1 MALVYFQHKIA
12 HNGLCTYKVFEGITR
27 GISQNSLN
35 NLNNYKNENIEK
47 DSTARTEVV
56 AGISKATSKR
66 IFKYCQK
73 LAYYSCTRKFKN
85 SKGKEFSFKINFLTL
100 TAPHNYTT
108 QQINT
113 AFEHFLDY
121 VSRTGNCSF
130 VYKKE
135 VGYKS
140 GHFHIHLLLNN
151 FIPYYIVSWKWKRLL
166 MAQNPDWPQ
175 RENGKDYNAHTRI
188 EIPKNKRQT
197 TAYIAKYLTKDGH
210 IVEKVG
216 KLWGF
221 SRVLKD
227 CQEVTLIEND
237 IDATEYQKLTTAFK
251 TIQDEFMTFV
261 CFDPHHIKKL
271 CPKLYAVFETMY
283 MEFTN
288 RISLPQKFYY
298 C

>member
-1 MALVYFQHKIA
+1 MGLVYIQHKIA
-12 HNGLCTYKVFEGITR
+12 HNGICTYKVFEGITR
-27 GISQNSLN
+27 AVHENSLN
-35 NLNNYKNENIEK
+35 NLNNYESKKIEK
-47 DSTARTEVV
+47 DSTTKTEVIT
-56 AGISKATSKR
+56 GISKATSKR

-73 LAYYSCTRKFKN
+73 LAYYSGTRKFKN
-85 SKGKEFSFKINFLTL
+85 SKDKEFSFKINFLTL
-100 TAPHNYTT
+100 TAPSNYTT

-121 VSRTGNCSF
+121 VSRTANCHF

-140 GHFHIHLLLNN
+140 GNFHIHLLLNN

-166 MAQNPDWPQ
+166 IAQNSDWPK

-188 EIPKNKRQT
+188 EIPKNKKQT
-197 TAYIAKYLTKDGH
+197 TAYISKYLTKDSI

-221 SRVLKD
+221 SRILKD

-237 IDATEYQKLTTAFK
+237 MDVEEYNKIIKVFK
-251 TIQDEFMTFV
+251 VIQDDFMTFV
-261 CFDPHHIKKL
+261 CCNPMHLKRL
-271 CPKLYAVFETMY
+271 APKLYAVFESMY
-283 MEFTN
+283 DDFSN
-288 RISLPQKFYY
+288 RITLPQKFYY